1 MKLNTKTRYGL
12 RAILEI
18 ALHSDKHGILQ
29 KDIAKSQQI
38 SVKYLDQIIAELKS
52 SNLITTIG
60 GKKSGYQLT
69 RKAKEISIYDVYKA
83 FNPPL
88 KLIDCFDNE
97 QECTM
102 HNSCASQNFWCTLNT
117 QIISYLKSKNLAEL
131 VEDHK
136 KISNQNQLMFYI

>member
-18 ALHSDKHGILQ
+18 ALHSEEQGILQ

-69 RKAKEISIYDVYKA
+69 RNAQDISVYDVYKA

-88 KLIDCFDNE
+88 KLIDCFDKE
-97 QECTM
+97 HECTM
-102 HNSCASQNFWCTLNT
+102 HKSCASQNFWCTLNSE
-117 QIISYLKSKNLAEL
+117 IISYLKSKNLAEL